1 MSTETKRYA
10 PVKELHSD
18 RIDDLREVRAY
29 IDAIDLEPIKDR
41 LTLPLAEGGREWSRQ
56 QADYYEPIYRTW
68 LYLRRKHENELM
80 PPHIEMD
87 ELWHGHILD
96 TYRYTEDCNRIF
108 GYYFHHYPYF
118 GVRSD
123 ADAQDLG
130 SAWENTQ
137 RRFHEET
144 GSYIYDFEA

>member
-1 MSTETKRYA
+1 MSTPTKRYA
-10 PVKELHSD
+10 PITELHPD
-18 RIDDLREVRAY
+18 RIDGLREVRAY
-29 IDAIDLEPIKDR
+29 IDALDLDPIKER
-41 LTLPLAEGGREWSRQ
+41 LTLPLADGGRDWSSQ

-96 TYRYTEDCNRIF
+96 TYRYTEDCHRIF

-118 GVRSD
+118 GVRSE
-123 ADAQDLG
+123 ADAEDLG
-130 SAWENTQ
+130 NAWENTQ
-137 RRFHEET
+137 RRYYEET